1 MAIPELPHVLW
12 DLAKILGGVVKDTLD
27 MGNYRITIMIEKKI
41 DDNTGIVMDT
51 ITVDKRMN
59 VLDVEIITKKLK
71 ELVEKK

>member
-1 MAIPELPHVLW
+1 MVRAELPHVLW

-41 DDNTGIVMDT
+41 DDNVGVVMET
-51 ITVDKRMN
+51 ISVDKRMSA
-59 VLDVEIITKKLK
+59 LDLEIIIKALK